1 LDRLRRPAVLDA
13 LFAVFF
19 TAAMVGILHKLDAAD
34 DETRAVDAFGYT
46 LVLVAGLS
54 LAWRR
59 RFPTT
64 VLAITT
70 VALSVFVAREYPGS
84 PAHLAPVVA
93 MFTVASLYERPRW
106 IPRVG
111 AAALWLAVAGIV
123 ATTELIY
130 FVLYFSWAIAAGFVG
145 DAARSRREYLQGL
158 EERNRQLVET
168 HEEEARRRVAEERLR
183 IARDLHD
190 VVAHSLSSINI
201 QAGAGAHV
209 ARRHPEQAEQALQA
223 IKHASKDALDD
234 LRLTVGMLRADD
246 EAAPRTPQPT
256 LGRLGTLVER
266 TAAAG
271 LDVDVRVHGDPTP
284 LPVPVDA
291 AAFRIV
297 QESLTNV
304 LRHAGPARA
313 FVTIAYSND
322 GVDVDVTDTGIGPH
336 NGANGGGHGLAGM
349 RERAEAIGGRVD
361 AGPAPGGGF
370 RVHAHLP
377 AHPEVSA

>member
-1 LDRLRRPAVLDA
+1 MDKLRRPAVVDA

-19 TAAMVGILHKLDAAD
+19 TAAMVGILHKLDVAD
-34 DETRAVDAFGYT
+34 DETRAVGSFGYT
-46 LVLVAGLS
+46 IVIVAGLS

-64 VLAITT
+64 VLAVTT
-70 VALSVFVAREYPGS
+70 VALSMYVARDYPGS

-93 MFTVASLYERPRW
+93 MFTVASSYERRRW

-111 AAALWLAVAGIV
+111 TAALCLAVAGIV
-123 ATTELIY
+123 STTVEPIY
-130 FVLYFSWAIAAGFVG
+130 FVLYFSWAMAAGFVG
-145 DAARSRREYLQGL
+145 DAARNRREYLQGL

-168 HEEEARRRVAEERLR
+168 HEVEARRRVAEERLR

-209 ARRHPEQAEQALQA
+209 ARRHPDQAEQALHA
-223 IKHASKDALDD
+223 IKHASKDALDE
-234 LRLTVGMLRADD
+234 LRVTVGMLRADG
-246 EAAPRTPQPT
+246 EEAPRAPQPT
-256 LGRLGTLVER
+256 LGRLDTLVQS

-271 LDVDVRVHGDPTP
+271 VDVDVQVQGSPSA

-313 FVTIAYSND
+313 FVTIAYSDD
-322 GVDVDVTDTGIGPH
+322 GLDVDVTDTGRGPH
-336 NGANGGGHGLAGM
+336 NGTNGGHGLAGM

-377 AHPEVSA
+377 ARPEVTA

>member
-1 LDRLRRPAVLDA
+1 
-13 LFAVFF
+13 
-19 TAAMVGILHKLDAAD
+19 
-34 DETRAVDAFGYT
+34 
-46 LVLVAGLS
+46 
-54 LAWRR
+54 
-59 RFPTT
+59 
-64 VLAITT
+64 
-70 VALSVFVAREYPGS
+70 
-84 PAHLAPVVA
+84 
-93 MFTVASLYERPRW
+93 MFTVASLYERRRW
-106 IPRVG
+106 IPRV
-111 AAALWLAVAGIV
+111 AISALWLAVAGVVV
-123 ATTELIY
+123 ATEPIY
-130 FVLYFSWAIAAGFVG
+130 FVLYFSWAVAAGFVG

-223 IKHASKDALDD
+223 IKYASKDALDE
-234 LRLTVGMLRADD
+234 LRLTVGMLRA
-246 EAAPRTPQPT
+246 EGEEAPRAPQPT
-256 LGRLGTLVER
+256 LGRLDSLVES

-271 LDVDVRVHGDPTP
+271 LDVDVQVHGDPTA

-313 FVTIAYSND
+313 SVTIAYTDD
-322 GVDVDVTDTGIGPH
+322 GLDVDVTDTGRGADHGP
-336 NGANGGGHGLAGM
+336 NGTNGGGHGLAGM
-349 RERAEAIGGRVD
+349 RERAEAIGGHVD

-370 RVHAHLP
+370 RVRAHLP
-377 AHPEVSA
+377 ARPEVTA